1 MPDRPTVV
9 FARMSAFTEHLFEDS
24 HYERLGA
31 VCDVVDPVPLESF
44 HDERAEQ
51 LLPRAE
57 ILVTG
62 WGCPRIGSR
71 VLALAPDLRLVVH
84 AAGTIRDLV
93 TDSFWAADI
102 PLISAADANAV
113 PVAEFTLGAI
123 LLANKRAFTIQRLYR
138 DARDYRQWDHEVPAM
153 GNRGK
158 TVGVIGASR
167 IGRRVI
173 ALLAPFDLDVLL
185 SDPFVDPDD
194 ATALGVELV
203 DLDELLARADVVTLH
218 APLLPET
225 RHMLGAREL
234 ASMRDGTVF
243 VNTARGALVDTASL
257 EAELVSGRLDAVIDV
272 TDPELLPPDSPI
284 SDLPNVF
291 LTPHIA
297 GSNGAEV
304 ARMADLAVD
313 EIVRFVAGEP
323 LRYVVDQAHLD
334 RIA

>member
-194 ATALGVELV
+194 AIALGVELV

-218 APLLPET
+218 APLLPERFSTWSCTCCSRYSNSTSIPAARSSIGRATPSSTWCTKPRKRSASSSGKPSIRAIT
-225 RHMLGAREL
+225 RTGMCWAYSAA
-234 ASMRDGTVF
+234 ASTTLR
-243 VNTARGALVDTASL
+243 
-257 EAELVSGRLDAVIDV
+257 
-272 TDPELLPPDSPI
+272 SPI
-284 SDLPNVF
+284 SAMSSL
-291 LTPHIA
+291 
-297 GSNGAEV
+297 
-304 ARMADLAVD
+304 
-313 EIVRFVAGEP
+313 
-323 LRYVVDQAHLD
+323 Q
-334 RIA
+334 